1 MGGRSVRGGGRW
13 RGGGGGVVIR
23 REGEEREHTVHL
35 ELRGGKEEIERD
47 GRRDGRHFWG
57 I

>member
-1 MGGRSVRGGGRW
+1 MVGGGDC
-13 RGGGGGVVIR
+13 GVVIR

-35 ELRGGKEEIERD
+35 EQRGGEEEIERD
-47 GRRDGRHFWG
+47 GRRDGRQYRG